1 MDQIKT
7 GLFIAEQRKK
17 LGLTQAQLAK
27 TISVSDR
34 TISKWERGVGLPDVT
49 LMLPLCEALHISV
62 NDLLCG
68 EKISV
73 DNIQE
78 KSDENVIK
86 IVKAYKKRSIGIFR
100 LMLTVFF
107 LVTLFIALILSD
119 RYVSKQFSKAG
130 LQLGSIFENEIRQ
143 IKVNANNNEMT
154 ILQENIPLYKDW
166 FSEEFEL
173 LDLPVCILL
182 VDGSGN
188 VIAGTDVDASSE
200 DYKMC
205 FEQATTESA
214 RIPGFQQ
221 MFAAG
226 DMYVYLSGFTYQNE
240 TYILSIYS
248 SHTHF
253 LTAIKS
259 EFFLFAL
266 MISGICFVSI
276 IVLYALVDKFW
287 LSAGVSGRETGK
299 NK

>member
-7 GLFIAEQRKK
+7 GLFIAEQRKR
-17 LGLTQAQLAK
+17 LGYTQVQLAEI
-27 TISVSDR
+27 ISVSDR

-68 EKISV
+68 ERISV
-73 DNIQE
+73 DEIQE
-78 KSDENVIK
+78 KTDENVIK
-86 IVKAYKKRSIGIFR
+86 IVKAYKRRSTGIFG

-107 LVTLFIALILSD
+107 LVTLFISAIISD

-143 IKVNANNNEMT
+143 IRENANENEMT
-154 ILQENIPLYKDW
+154 ILKGNIPSYKDW

-188 VIAGTDVDASSE
+188 IIAGTDTNVSSK
-200 DYKMC
+200 DYRMC
-205 FEQATTESA
+205 YEQATTDSA

-226 DMYVYLSGFTYQNE
+226 DMCVYLSGFIYQNE

-248 SHTHF
+248 SHNH
-253 LTAIKS
+253 LLAALKS

-266 MISGICFVSI
+266 MISGICFVCI
-276 IVLYALVDKFW
+276 IVLYALIDRFW
-287 LSAGVSGRETGK
+287 LSAGLK
-299 NK
+299 Q

>member
-27 TISVSDR
+27 IISVSDR

-68 EKISV
+68 EKILEG
-73 DNIQE
+73 NIQE
-78 KSDENVIK
+78 KTDDNVIK
-86 IVKAYKKRSIGIFR
+86 IIKAYKKRSNGIFR

-107 LVTLFIALILSD
+107 LVTLFIAITFSD

-130 LQLGSIFENEIRQ
+130 LQLSSIFENEIRQ
-143 IKVNANNNEMT
+143 IKENANDNEMA

-166 FSEEFEL
+166 ISEEFEL

-188 VIAGTDVDASSE
+188 IIAGTDTDSSSK
-200 DYKMC
+200 DYRMC
-205 FEQATTESA
+205 YEQATTESS

-226 DMYVYLSGFTYQNE
+226 DLLVYLSGFTYKNE
-240 TYILSIYS
+240 TYILSVYS
-248 SHTHF
+248 SHNHF

-266 MISGICFVSI
+266 MISGICFVCI
-276 IVLYALVDKFW
+276 IILYALIDRFW
-287 LSAGVSGRETGK
+287 LSAGLRSKETVH
-299 NK
+299 